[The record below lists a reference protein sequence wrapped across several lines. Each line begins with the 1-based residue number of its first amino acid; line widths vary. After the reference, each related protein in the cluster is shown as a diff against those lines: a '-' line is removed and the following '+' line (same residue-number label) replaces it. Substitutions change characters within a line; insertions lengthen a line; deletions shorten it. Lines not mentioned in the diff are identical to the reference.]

1 MGVQCVLCVQGYNM
15 RLHHAFLLILLVCQF
30 GLGFTGKAK
39 KDEDSKEP
47 EEAAADA
54 EGSGA
59 ADASGDGAEDA
70 SGEAPEEASGA
81 AEEAPAEEAADPAGD
96 HCIKALEALIADLK
110 GKEGGSAEAEGSA
123 EGEATAEIEGGAEE
137 GSGEVEGSAAEEGD
151 KDEEKPEEKDEKRR

>member
-1 MGVQCVLCVQGYNM
+1 MGQCVLCVQGYNM

-39 KDEDSKEP
+39 KDEDAKEP

-54 EGSGA
+54 E
-59 ADASGDGAEDA
+59 GDGAEDA

-110 GKEGGSAEAEGSA
+110 GKEG
-123 EGEATAEIEGGAEE
+123 
-137 GSGEVEGSAAEEGD
+137 
-151 KDEEKPEEKDEKRR
+151 

>member
-1 MGVQCVLCVQGYNM
+1 MGQCVLCVQGYNM
-15 RLHHAFLLILLVCQF
+15 RIHHAFLLILLVCQF

-39 KDEDSKEP
+39 KDEDAKEP

-59 ADASGDGAEDA
+59 ADASGDG
-70 SGEAPEEASGA
+70 

-110 GKEGGSAEAEGSA
+110 GKEGGS
-123 EGEATAEIEGGAEE
+123 
-137 GSGEVEGSAAEEGD
+137 
-151 KDEEKPEEKDEKRR
+151 